1 MPLKMN
7 ELCIHSVFV
16 ALEEKVSQTKQNQV
30 CFGWFFRRRNRTPVF
45 TEKLIKLGMGSF
57 ILNSKHADWG

>member
-30 CFGWFFRRRNRTPVF
+30 CFGWFFSLQESNSSVYWEVNKTRNGPVYP
-45 TEKLIKLGMGSF
+45 EL
-57 ILNSKHADWG
+57 